1 MNNVIMTSLFAL
13 PSKWNNAMDG
23 SNQQSTHKQQAESSV
38 KQRNEARTRWL
49 TVSVNENVLTVIK
62 SFYNVR

>member
-13 PSKWNNAMDG
+13 PSKCNNAMDAAIN
-23 SNQQSTHKQQAESSV
+23 NQHTSSV
-38 KQRNEARTRWL
+38 KQRNEGRTRWL
-49 TVSVNENVLTVIK
+49 TVSVNENVLAVIK